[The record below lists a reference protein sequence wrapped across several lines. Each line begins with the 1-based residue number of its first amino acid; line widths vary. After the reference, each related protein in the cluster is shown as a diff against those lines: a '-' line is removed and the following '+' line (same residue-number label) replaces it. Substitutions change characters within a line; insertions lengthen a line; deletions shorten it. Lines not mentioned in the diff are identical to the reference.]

1 MFPSSSDAETIYTSG
16 ITDGINNGY
25 SDNVW
30 FSVGS
35 APEYEVLISE
45 NIHLVAY
52 IDFIMA

>member
-30 FSVGS
+30 FSVGF
-35 APEYEVLISE
+35 EYTLLVL
-45 NIHLVAY
+45 
-52 IDFIMA
+52 